1 MNHRKKKIGGV
12 ILCYV
17 LIFSFFLLGTI
28 LGNRTVTVIA
38 QNSPEERTHTI
49 VIDPG
54 HGGEDGGST
63 SCTGK
68 LESGFN
74 LEIALRLD
82 DMLHLLGHDTVILR
96 KTDIS
101 IYTKGDT
108 IAQKKI
114 SDLKERVR
122 IANSTSNAILIS
134 IHQNFFTESQYSGP
148 QVFFGNSEGS
158 EALAKEM
165 QTKLSE
171 VLSPGSRRQSKKGS
185 GIYLLDKITCP
196 GILIECGFISN
207 PQEEE
212 LLRSEEYQ
220 KKLVSVIASC
230 ISGWVLDQ

>member
-1 MNHRKKKIGGV
+1 MNHRRKKIGGV

-17 LIFSFFLLGTI
+17 LIFFFFLLGTI
-28 LGNRTVTVIA
+28 LGSRTVTVIA
-38 QNSPEERTHTI
+38 QNSPVERTHTI

-82 DMLHLLGHDTVILR
+82 DLLHLLGHDTVLLR
-96 KTDIS
+96 KTDTS

-122 IANSTSNAILIS
+122 ITNGTPNAVLIS

-158 EALAKEM
+158 EALAKKM
-165 QTKLSE
+165 QTKLSDA
-171 VLSPGSRRQSKKGS
+171 LSPGSRRQSKKSS

-212 LLRSEEYQ
+212 LLRSEKYQ
-220 KKLVSVIASC
+220 KKLVCVIASC